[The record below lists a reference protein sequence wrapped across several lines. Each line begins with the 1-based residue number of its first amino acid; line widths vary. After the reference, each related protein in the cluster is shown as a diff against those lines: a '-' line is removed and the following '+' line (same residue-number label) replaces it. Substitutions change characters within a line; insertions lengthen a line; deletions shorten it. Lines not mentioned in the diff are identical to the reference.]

1 MRAPPLIAIAI
12 AIVALAAPA
21 AAQTYVGENIA
32 GGLHW
37 SVSAPGGAS
46 WRLNCRFP
54 PVTYYRNNYDR
65 EAWINQLTDEGSG
78 PSRGR
83 LPLDTG
89 HCRVTKT
96 GGEGPVA
103 IAVGRPGKVETAV
116 ARAAG
121 ESATAGLF

>member
-1 MRAPPLIAIAI
+1 MRALTLIAVAAI
-12 AIVALAAPA
+12 ALAAPA
-21 AAQTYVGENIA
+21 AAQTYVGENIE

-83 LPLDTG
+83 MPLDTG

-103 IAVGRPGKVETAV
+103 IAVGRPGNVETAV
-116 ARAAG
+116 ARAVG

>member
-1 MRAPPLIAIAI
+1 MRALPLITLAA
-12 AIVALAAPA
+12 VALAAPA
-21 AAQTYVGENIA
+21 AAQTYVGENIE

-54 PVTYYRNNYDR
+54 PVTYFRNNYDR

-83 LPLDTG
+83 MPLDTG

-116 ARAAG
+116 ARAVG

>member
-1 MRAPPLIAIAI
+1 MKALPLIALAAVI
-12 AIVALAAPA
+12 LAAPA
-21 AAQTYVGENIA
+21 AAQTYVGENIE

-37 SVSAPGGAS
+37 SISAPQGAS

-54 PVTYYRNNYDR
+54 PVTYFRNNYDR

-89 HCRVTKT
+89 HCRATKT

-116 ARAAG
+116 VRAAG

>member
-1 MRAPPLIAIAI
+1 LLITGTT
-12 AIVALAAPA
+12 VALASPA
-21 AAQTYVGENIA
+21 AAQTYVGRNIE
-32 GGLHW
+32 GGLHY
-37 SVSAPGGAS
+37 SVSAPQGAT

-54 PVTYYRNNYDR
+54 PVTYFRNNYDQR
-65 EAWINQLTDEGSG
+65 SWINHLRDEGAG

-89 HCRVTKT
+89 YCEVTKT

-103 IAVGRPGKVETAV
+103 IAVGRPGKIE
-116 ARAAG
+116 ARAVRAVG